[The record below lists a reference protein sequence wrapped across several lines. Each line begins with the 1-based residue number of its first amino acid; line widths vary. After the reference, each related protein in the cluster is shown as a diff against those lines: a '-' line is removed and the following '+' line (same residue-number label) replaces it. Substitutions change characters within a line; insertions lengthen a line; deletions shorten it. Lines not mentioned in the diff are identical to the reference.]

1 MEIRRSFLLII
12 TISIISVGALCSP
25 TFAQTF
31 QEVRVR
37 WEAYPAMPSESILE
51 PQPYRAASIFAI
63 IERRRASGAMPRQ
76 RAIELSASQLLIIAV
91 DRLGRD
97 RQRMLLPDPRLLRA
111 EWSDPTGEFQGV
123 VLHRAKAEFF
133 VPVPDDL
140 AITELRVYHPRW
152 TGDAFDLDLLGT
164 VRL

>member
-1 MEIRRSFLLII
+1 MAIRRSFLLII
-12 TISIISVGALCSP
+12 IMSLTSVGVLCSP

-37 WEAYPAMPSESILE
+37 WEAYPTMPPDSVLD
-51 PQPYRAASIFAI
+51 PQRFRAASIFAVV
-63 IERRRASGAMPRQ
+63 ERRHASGAMPRQ
-76 RAIELSASQLLIIAV
+76 RALELSADQLLIIAV

-97 RQRMLLPDPRLLRA
+97 RQRLLMPDPRLLRA
-111 EWSDPTGEFQGV
+111 EWPDPTGELQGV
-123 VLHRAKAEFF
+123 VLHRANAEFF
-133 VPVPDDL
+133 LSVPDDP

-152 TGDAFDLDLLGT
+152 TGKAFDLDLLGT

>member
-1 MEIRRSFLLII
+1 MAIRRSFLLII
-12 TISIISVGALCSP
+12 ILSLMSVGALCSP
-25 TFAQTF
+25 TLAQTF

-37 WEAYPAMPSESILE
+37 WEAYPTMPPESILV
-51 PQPYRAASIFAI
+51 PQGYRAASIFAVV
-63 IERRRASGAMPRQ
+63 ERRHASGVMPRQ
-76 RAIELSASQLLIIAV
+76 RALELSADQLLIVAV

-111 EWSDPTGEFQGV
+111 EWPDPTGELQGV
-123 VLHRAKAEFF
+123 VLHRANAEFF
-133 VPVPDDL
+133 VPVPDDP

-152 TGDAFDLDLLGT
+152 TGTTFDLDLIGT